1 MGLMGVLKILR
12 ARWILMLA
20 ALVVGV
26 GVGLTAIAL
35 VPTDTTERETYNATS
50 LLLVTRDRDTP
61 GLSLDAMA
69 RLVEI
74 DAVAERVGDA
84 LGIEGDPA
92 ALTDRVEA
100 STDTQASTLSIT
112 ATAPAAREAERL
124 ADGFADG
131 LVGYL
136 IDRKAEDTA
145 ARIASLTEDIDRTSK
160 QIAELDKQIED
171 GDASSTTE
179 AELSALN
186 FAYGVLQQQYAIVV
200 TAGEQSDLE
209 IIQDG
214 TASLGSASSL
224 GPARSPLV
232 LMVVAFV
239 LALLGGAV
247 IAIVIE
253 RIQTPIRTKQDAE
266 KFFGVPVLAEVPPMS
281 QRQRESTAIIAGP
294 WSAPAEA
301 FRLLEAGLGRSPSMN
316 GHESGARVAKARSM
330 PPRTLLVT
338 SAAPLEGKTTVVANL
353 AAAYAEQGKR
363 VVVLSCDFRRPR
375 IHQLLGTPNEHGL
388 SEALRTGD
396 GVSALRQ
403 YGVESTIR
411 GVMVVPSGP
420 PPENPGELLHSDGM
434 RRLLASS
441 LQHADVVII
450 DTAPIL
456 GVADAAHLV
465 SEVDAVL
472 LVARSGK
479 TRVASAQRTIEL
491 MRMLRAPIAGVVLN
505 GSRTPLPARYYRS
518 SAPGPVAPAPAPAAV
533 DRDDAEDAEDESTGR
548 DAPAE
553 HTNGASRTR
562 ASKSSAMR
570 GES

>member
-1 MGLMGVLKILR
+1 MV
-12 ARWILMLA
+12 A

-26 GVGLTAIAL
+26 GVGLSAIAL
-35 VPTDTTERETYNATS
+35 VPRDTTEEETYQGTA

-74 DAVAERVGDA
+74 DAVAERVADA
-84 LGIEGDPA
+84 LGVEGEPA
-92 ALTDRVEA
+92 ALTERVEA
-100 STDTQASTLSIT
+100 TTDAQASTLSIT
-112 ATAPAAREAERL
+112 ATAPTPREAERL

-131 LVGYL
+131 VVGYL
-136 IDRKAEDTA
+136 VDRKAEEA
-145 ARIASLTEDIDRTSK
+145 AERIASLTEDIDRTSR
-160 QIAELDKQIED
+160 QIAEIDRQIDE
-171 GDASSTTE
+171 GDTTSTTE
-179 AELSALN
+179 AERNALI
-186 FAYGVLQQQYAIVV
+186 FAYGVLQQQYATAV
-200 TAGEQSDLE
+200 TAAEQSDLE
-209 IIQDG
+209 IIQDA
-214 TASLGSASSL
+214 TATLRSATSL
-224 GPARSPLV
+224 GPARSPFV
-232 LMVVAFV
+232 LMAVAI
-239 LALLGGAV
+239 LLCLLGGVV

-253 RIQTPIRTKQDAE
+253 RVQTPIRTKQDAE
-266 KFFGVPVLAEVPPMS
+266 KHFGVPVLAEVPPMS
-281 QRQRESTAIIAGP
+281 QRQRESTAIVAGP

-301 FRLLEAGLGRSPSMN
+301 FRLLEAGLGRSHSMN
-316 GHESGARVAKARSM
+316 GHEGGARVAKARSL

-338 SAAPLEGKTTVVANL
+338 SASPLEGKTTVVANL

-388 SEALRTGD
+388 SEALRSGD
-396 GVSALRQ
+396 GVSALRN
-403 YGVESTIR
+403 YGVESAVR
-411 GVMVVPSGP
+411 GVVVVPSGP

-441 LQHADVVII
+441 LQHADVVLI

-472 LVARSGK
+472 LVARSGR
-479 TRVASAQRTIEL
+479 TRVSSAERTIEL
-491 MRMLRAPIAGVVLN
+491 MKMLRAPVAGVVLN

-518 SAPGPVAPAPAPAAV
+518 SAPPAPAAPTPPAVEGSVGREAEEV
-533 DRDDAEDAEDESTGR
+533 DETDPHAPDEKS
-548 DAPAE
+548 
-553 HTNGASRTR
+553 NGGAASR
-562 ASKSSAMR
+562 ASRSGAMR